1 MSDKQNNINAAVII
15 EGPEAELNS
24 KDENNPIITDSN
36 PPNID
41 NLTIWV
47 GLLDTFLAMAA
58 GIISIPVIKSS
69 PTIFIEIAIIAANK
83 TVKIVLYLSGFIPSA
98 SANSWFTVA
107 ANKGFQIIFK
117 IKRIKAP
124 PIQINNRS
132 FWLTA
137 NISPNS
143 NPITSNLIEDKKP
156 ITTRPTANDEWA
168 NKPNKASPGNLVVF
182 CNLNN
187 IIAITEE
194 TTNTEKAILMSKK
207 TAIVTPSKAEW
218 DNVSP
223 KKDNLLQIMKQPMGP
238 VTKAIPIPANNA
250 LIKKSS
256 SII

>member
-1 MSDKQNNINAAVII
+1 MSDKQNNISAAVII
-15 EGPEAELNS
+15 DGPEAELNS
-24 KDENNPIITDSN
+24 KDENKPISTDN
-36 PPNID
+36 KPPNID
-41 NLTIWV
+41 SLTIWV
-47 GLLDTFLAMAA
+47 GLLEIFLAIAA
-58 GIISIPVIKSS
+58 GMMSIPVIKSS

-83 TVKIVLYLSGFIPSA
+83 IVKIVLYLSGFIPSA

-107 ANKGFQIIFK
+107 ANKGFQINFK
-117 IKRIKAP
+117 IIRIKAP

-137 NISPNS
+137 KISPNN
-143 NPITSNLIEDKKP
+143 NPITSNLIVDKNP
-156 ITTRPTANDEWA
+156 ITTRPTANEEWA
-168 NKPNKASPGNLVVF
+168 NKPNKASPGSLVVF

-187 IIAITEE
+187 IIATTEE
-194 TTNTEKAILMSKK
+194 IIKTEKAILMSKK
-207 TAIVTPSKAEW
+207 IAIVTPSKAEW

-223 KKDNLLQIMKQPMGP
+223 KKDSLLQIMKQPMGP